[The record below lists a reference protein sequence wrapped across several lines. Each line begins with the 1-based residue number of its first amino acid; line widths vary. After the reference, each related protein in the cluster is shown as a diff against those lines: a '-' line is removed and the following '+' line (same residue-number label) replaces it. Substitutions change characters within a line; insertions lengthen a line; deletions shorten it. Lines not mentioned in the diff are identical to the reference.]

1 MVDKY
6 LFLADDHLV
15 STSPYDREE
24 VEQIKAIN
32 GAKWDKVAKAW
43 RIPMSS
49 VVEARDFGERNGFL
63 IDPQVLTFDLP
74 KKLNPTFGITL
85 KDDFIYLSFAYD
97 PVKVKSVKQIPS
109 VTWHAKTKA
118 WRAPT
123 TSITECI
130 EWANKFNQQIPEE
143 LVGMASTIKELHDIS
158 VTESRS
164 VDADLEVAGLP
175 LLPYQ

>member
-1 MVDKY
+1 MSEKH

-49 VVEARDFGERNGFL
+49 VVEARDFGMRNGFT

-74 KKLNPTFGITL
+74 EKLNPIFGVTL
-85 KDDFIYLSFAYD
+85 EKDFI
-97 PVKVKSVKQIPS
+97 IC
-109 VTWHAKTKA
+109 
-118 WRAPT
+118 R
-123 TSITECI
+123 
-130 EWANKFNQQIPEE
+130 
-143 LVGMASTIKELHDIS
+143 
-158 VTESRS
+158 
-164 VDADLEVAGLP
+164 
-175 LLPYQ
+175 LLMTL